1 MKERPILFSAP
12 MVRAIL
18 DGTKTQTRRVIKPQ
32 PDYQIEVEDDGSCV
46 TYNGDKLV
54 QRWQSPYGKVGDQLW
69 VRETFCQ
76 FYKAPDYAK
85 KMRRPDRDVFF
96 YKADK
101 NIDLKWFKALGF
113 KWKPS
118 IHMPRCA
125 SRIQLEITDIRVERI
140 QSLTI
145 DDMCAEGIGEMLE
158 DPESIAGHGFAEAE
172 HYSIAGVPMMHLPE
186 IYGFAAFW
194 DSINGQGSW
203 DLNPWVWVVEFK
215 RVK

>member
-1 MKERPILFSAP
+1 SAP

-69 VRETFCQ
+69 VRETFRCNGWATDLATI
-76 FYKAPDYAK
+76 FYKANDRNSYTEISEQFPVDGK
-85 KMRRPDRDVFF
+85 KKLPVDGRWR
-96 YKADK
+96 
-101 NIDLKWFKALGF
+101 
-113 KWKPS
+113 PS
-118 IHMPRCA
+118 IHMPRWA

-140 QSLTI
+140 KSLTI